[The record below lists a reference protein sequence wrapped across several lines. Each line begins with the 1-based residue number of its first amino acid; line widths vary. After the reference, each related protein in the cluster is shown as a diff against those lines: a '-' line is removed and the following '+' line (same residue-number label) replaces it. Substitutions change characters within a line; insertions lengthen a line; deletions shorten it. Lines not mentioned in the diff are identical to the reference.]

1 MNDWKCCKGLQSS
14 PRVAKLWEPVASSNL
29 KKRNILDEL
38 MKFDLATILVYDL
51 RVCSTI
57 YVGAINE
64 EAQVSGAAGKRTSS
78 KYCRQA

>member
-1 MNDWKCCKGLQSS
+1 
-14 PRVAKLWEPVASSNL
+14 
-29 KKRNILDEL
+29 

-64 EAQVSGAAGKRTSS
+64 EAQVSGAAGKRTVRGRVASIVGKHRKEHYIS
-78 KYCRQA
+78 IIKNTFDRLPFLNFLVIL